1 MNVTLSEAF
10 TYLLSVK
17 QRNFYARI
25 ISALIRKEVPGLG
38 TMAVGATSDG
48 KLCFCYDPEFVSKIH
63 MQELV
68 LICEHE
74 IYHLILDHIPRYL
87 DLISALQ
94 TDEERRRFQAVMNIA
109 ADCAANEMMRSEKD
123 FDKKY
128 GKWFLPRAFSAA
140 QAQDPSQPPDPSQK
154 PVYEPKGAIIP
165 ETLDLPRRQP
175 YEVYQFKLLKKLRKT
190 SKKLNETYK
199 LDLYTLPLPGGNQ
212 EGDKK
217 NQGGGNQ
224 SVAILEAYFDAMTG
238 NAHQLWNEA
247 AESKNP
253 EELQGL
259 ADRIRQD
266 TKNTVREAVNEH
278 VKSRGVIPSGIKE
291 LIDKLLAPPVVPWP
305 KLLRDVCVRTQ
316 QTKIERG
323 MARPSRRCYG
333 VPGRLPFP
341 GRARDNKFTIGFA
354 LDTSGSMQK
363 EELSRGLGELL
374 NIVRTEPD
382 STLWVMYCDADI
394 HEVYEV
400 NSVEDIKFEV
410 SGRGGTEFDPVF
422 IKVRDMLKTS
432 DRAVDILV
440 YATDGYAPAP
450 RPENRIPIPVVWLVT
465 PGGRIPSEDYGI
477 HIVMEP
483 YDE

>member
-48 KLCFCYDPEFVSKIH
+48 KLCFCYDPEFIAKIH

-94 TDEERRRFQAVMNIA
+94 TDEERRRFQAVMNLA

-128 GKWFLPRAFSAA
+128 GKWFLPRNPTVHMDS
-140 QAQDPSQPPDPSQK
+140 DSDSDT
-154 PVYEPKGAIIP
+154 YTPKGAIIP
-165 ETLDLPRRQP
+165 ETLGLPRRQP
-175 YEVYQFKLLKKLRKT
+175 YEVYQFRLLKELKKT
-190 SKKLNETYK
+190 SKKLNEQCK
-199 LDLYTLPLPGGNQ
+199 MSLYTLPLPPG
-212 EGDKK
+212 ED
-217 NQGGGNQ
+217 QGGKGGGSGNQ

-278 VKSRGVIPSGIKE
+278 IKSRGVIPAGMKE

-341 GRARDNKFTIGFA
+341 GRARDNKFSIGFA
-354 LDTSGSMQK
+354 LDTSGSMNRDD
-363 EELSRGLGELL
+363 LALGINELL

-382 STLWVMYCDADI
+382 STLWVMYCDAAI
-394 HEVYEV
+394 NEIYEV
-400 NSVEDIKFEV
+400 NEISDINFTV
-410 SGRGGTEFDPVF
+410 SGRGGTDFNPIF
-422 IKVRDMLKTS
+422 IKARELLKSTLPI
-432 DRAVDILV
+432 DILCIF
-440 YATDGYAPAP
+440 TDGYAPDPAV
-450 RPENRIPIPVVWLVT
+450 ENRVPIPVVWLIS
-465 PGGRIPSEDYGI
+465 PSGRVPSPNYGLHIP
-477 HIVMEP
+477 MNP
-483 YDE
+483 F